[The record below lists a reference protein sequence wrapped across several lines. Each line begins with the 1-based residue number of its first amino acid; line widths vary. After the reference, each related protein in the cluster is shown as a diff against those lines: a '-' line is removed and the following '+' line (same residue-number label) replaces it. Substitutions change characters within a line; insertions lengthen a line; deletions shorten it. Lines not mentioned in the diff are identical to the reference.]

1 MGCRKCRGWEDSE
14 CCLSQQGACSCAC
27 HTSCDCAFCYTI
39 ELKDR
44 TTMRSSFG
52 CGKKQQQQLLQQ
64 SQATANTKT
73 AAMRISTVLRL
84 ESKANGTFDG
94 STSAEELRQAG
105 GGERKS
111 SEKARKWAYRRSA
124 SLKPLRLFA

>member
-14 CCLSQQGACSCAC
+14 CCLSQQGACACAC

-44 TTMRSSFG
+44 TAMRGSLG
-52 CGKKQQQQLLQQ
+52 CGKQQQQ
-64 SQATANTKT
+64 SQAAASTKT
-73 AAMRISTVLRL
+73 AAMRLTTVLRL

-94 STSAEELRQAG
+94 SASADELRQAG